1 MRLRFLFRPKAQDAF
16 LLLLVAYCGLAVA
29 EPSRLLGVA
38 YQQGDIIFYDG
49 MRSAMFSVF
58 PLCLLQ
64 APVFLLYI
72 SRTVSWF
79 SSPDT
84 ALRCRS
90 AYRLVLGQNAA
101 AAFLCA
107 VFTAF
112 SYLLVLLACGLYG
125 QLHTVEP
132 VELLACFA
140 LQCLSFLALAQITFG
155 LRLLTKSPV
164 AAFAGT
170 YLLFAVEFALH
181 MMGAPL
187 AIPILV
193 WIETFEITSAYFS
206 NLVSALMLNG
216 GLYFG
221 ISLIAERREWYPVQR

>member
-1 MRLRFLFRPKAQDAF
+1 MRLRYLLRPKTQDAF
-16 LLLLVAYCGLAVA
+16 LLLLVAYCALAVA

-38 YQQGDIIFYDG
+38 YQQGDIVFYDG
-49 MRSAMFSVF
+49 MRSAMFSVI

-64 APVFLLYI
+64 APAFLLYI
-72 SRTVSWF
+72 SRAIFWF
-79 SSPDT
+79 SSPET

-101 AAFLCA
+101 AALLCA

-112 SYLLVLLACGLYG
+112 SYLLVLLACALRK

-140 LQCLSFLALAQITFG
+140 LQWLSFLALAQIAFG
-155 LRLLTKSPV
+155 LRLLTRNAV
-164 AAFAGT
+164 TAFAGT

-187 AIPILV
+187 GIPTLM
-193 WIETFEITSAYFS
+193 WIGTFEITPAYFS
-206 NLVSALMLNG
+206 NLASALMLNG